1 MGGHVWQEKF
11 YPALA
16 DRWPTAFQRV
26 GVEPWV
32 IHGPCLLRP
41 ELCQAT
47 PRLTRYGDTRF
58 TRGTASGRGGPGPQ
72 GSRINP
78 VYPYEMPTGSPEV
91 SSFAKLTG
99 SGNRNL
105 SEISPK
111 HRIADLR
118 A

>member
-1 MGGHVWQEKF
+1 MGVKRPRNIF
-11 YPALA
+11 IRP
-16 DRWPTAFQRV
+16 WPTAFQMD
-26 GVEPWV
+26 GAEHWV

-47 PRLTRYGDTRF
+47 PRLTRYGNTRF

-91 SSFAKLTG
+91 SSFAKL
-99 SGNRNL
+99 SRLREPQSLRNQ
-105 SEISPK
+105 PQ
-111 HRIADLR
+111 A
-118 A
+118 

>member
-1 MGGHVWQEKF
+1 MSRRGLWVRGRAKKLFFKFSHRWALSDPEIF

-26 GVEPWV
+26 GAEHWV

-58 TRGTASGRGGPGPQ
+58 TRGTASGRGG
-72 GSRINP
+72 R
-78 VYPYEMPTGSPEV
+78 
-91 SSFAKLTG
+91 ADRKRLRALG
-99 SGNRNL
+99 SGRQACG
-105 SEISPK
+105 IV
-111 HRIADLR
+111 RRGTA
-118 A
+118 